1 MFEGLEA
8 VAVDGQ
14 RQHAVE
20 VRDCLISKNRRR
32 RLAAGTPGLAGLQG
46 VGKSTAAARGVAP
59 LLQKPARRR
68 QRRRGQGREAAEAN
82 FVGGGGDDAVVV
94 TARAAW
100 RVSGGRRVAQVSGAV
115 DRRAESGELL
125 LHCGEARVHEGWR
138 AREGEIVQV
147 VRGEV
152 SLRVASSSA
161 ASRRAT
167 ARVRMESFKS
177 ENVLIQLTCQWNG
190 SRYLLRF
197 LPALTLTLEPFSLPL
212 HVSSCL
218 NTDW

>member
-46 VGKSTAAARGVAP
+46 VGKVDGRGAWGCRFVAEASEASTKEARPRSG
-59 LLQKPARRR
+59 
-68 QRRRGQGREAAEAN
+68 AAEAN
-82 FVGGGGDDAVVV
+82 FVGGGSDDAVVV

-138 AREGEIVQV
+138 AREGKIVQV

-197 LPALTLTLEPFSLPL
+197 LPALTLTLQPFSLPL